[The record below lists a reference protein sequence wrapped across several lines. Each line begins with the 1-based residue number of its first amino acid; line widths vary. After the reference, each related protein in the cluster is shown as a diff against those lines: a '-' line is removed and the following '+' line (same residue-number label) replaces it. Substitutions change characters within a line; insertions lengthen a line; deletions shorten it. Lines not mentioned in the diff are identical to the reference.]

1 MLKRFRRGQAFQQH
15 RAVCHG
21 YMVEAEAFGRLRFDA
36 HLAGFDSQQPGHAFA
51 EFAGDGDN
59 LRLGHDEHG
68 VDVDD
73 LETRGRDL
81 FQRGLQEDAG
91 GRALPAWIAGREEGA
106 DIAGGDRAQQRIGD
120 GVQEDVAVGVAGE
133 ALGVRDGQAANHQ
146 RHAGLEGV

>member
-1 MLKRFRRGQAFQQH
+1 MGTIFGWAMTSTVSTLTILKP
-15 RAVCHG
+15 AV
-21 YMVEAEAFGRLRFDA
+21 AI
-36 HLAGFDSQQPGHAFA
+36 
-51 EFAGDGDN
+51 
-59 LRLGHDEHG
+59 
-68 VDVDD
+68 
-73 LETRGRDL
+73 